1 MSRVLLIGR
10 GPLPSPNE
18 PQLGFSQLRTAAFAE
33 ALRNAG
39 HSVRLA
45 LLVGAAS
52 TPKDIDCWEATIPIQ
67 EEGPGWLE
75 QLDTLR
81 KTADVI
87 VGAGPYNPS
96 RAACLIAQDTPVWAD
111 IPGDPFSE
119 LQALTMAIPEAIS
132 AHQIAAA
139 QAAAMTVL
147 GRADAISVISHPQ
160 RFATIGQLG
169 MAGRLLRKE
178 DTPPIEVLPI
188 THNFGLNQATP
199 RDIRPDEPFTV
210 ALAGAFNPWFD
221 DRTLTAALDI
231 ALRRR
236 EALQIVCTGGGV
248 KGFYESGFNRFS
260 EWAKQWKGRVKVHGW
275 LPHGELQTVLST
287 AHAGLSLDVGGSEPE
302 LGSRTRLLL
311 FAHLGMTPM
320 STVTC
325 ELAKEMSTASALIP
339 LPSQDASGIADSL
352 CGVKSHPQTARLAQA
367 YVQDHFSIQRVMT
380 PLCEW
385 VSNPQRTEFASIPE
399 ATIAAE
405 LATHRDTLAQIYS
418 SPTWQVLD
426 RIRSFSGAAKGRFR
440 GRSK

>member
-1 MSRVLLIGR
+1 
-10 GPLPSPNE
+10 
-18 PQLGFSQLRTAAFAE
+18 
-33 ALRNAG
+33 
-39 HSVRLA
+39 
-45 LLVGAAS
+45 
-52 TPKDIDCWEATIPIQ
+52 
-67 EEGPGWLE
+67 
-75 QLDTLR
+75 
-81 KTADVI
+81 
-87 VGAGPYNPS
+87 
-96 RAACLIAQDTPVWAD
+96 
-111 IPGDPFSE
+111 
-119 LQALTMAIPEAIS
+119 MAIPEAIS

-178 DTPPIEVLPI
+178 DTPPINVLPI
-188 THNFGLNQATP
+188 THNFGLNRARP
-199 RDIRPDEPFTV
+199 RDSSPDGPFTV

-221 DRTLTAALDI
+221 DRTLATALDI

-236 EALQIVCTGGGV
+236 EDLQIVCTGGGV
-248 KGFYESGFNRFS
+248 KGFYESGFNRFN
-260 EWAKQWKGRVKVHGW
+260 EWANKWAGRVKVHGW
-275 LPHGELQTVLST
+275 LPHGDLQTVLTT
-287 AHAGLSLDVGGSEPE
+287 AHAGISLDVGGSEPE

-311 FAHLGMTPM
+311 FAHLGIAPM

-325 ELAKEMSTASALIP
+325 ELATEMSNAGALIS
-339 LPSQDASGIADSL
+339 LPSQNAAGIADSL
-352 CGVKSHPQTARLAQA
+352 CAVKNHSETARRAQA
-367 YVQDHFSIQRVMT
+367 YVQDHFSIQRVMN

-385 VSNPQRTEFASIPE
+385 VSNPHRTEAAAIPE

-426 RIRSFSGAAKGRFR
+426 RIRTFSGAAKGRFR